1 MNVKIRDARDEDS
14 DGLIRLIEAC
24 YAEYPGCV
32 LDVEGE
38 APELIAPAT
47 WHTEAGGRLWVVERG
62 GAIVG
67 SVALLPAAQGS
78 MELKKL
84 YVSSDV
90 RRFGLGARLCGLV
103 EAEARSRGATALD
116 LWSDTRFEDAHRLYE
131 GRGYERGPDTR
142 ELHDAS
148 ESVEYY
154 FCKALCAV
162 LET

>member
-1 MNVKIRDARDEDS
+1 MNVKIRDARDDDS
-14 DGLIRLIEAC
+14 GGLIRLIADC

-32 LDVEGE
+32 LAVEGE

-47 WHTEAGGRLWVVERG
+47 WHTEAGGRLWVAERDG
-62 GAIVG
+62 TIVG
-67 SVALLPAAQGS
+67 SVALLPAARGS

-84 YVSSDV
+84 YVSSEA

-103 EAEARSRGATALD
+103 EAEARSRGATTLE

-154 FCKALCAV
+154 FRKSL
-162 LET
+162 

>member
-1 MNVKIRDARDEDS
+1 MSVKIRNARDDDC
-14 DGLIRLIEAC
+14 DGLIRLIGGC

-47 WHTEAGGRLWVVERG
+47 WHTEAGGRLWVAERG
-62 GAIVG
+62 GTIVG
-67 SVALLPAAQGS
+67 SVAVLPAAEGT

-90 RRFGLGARLCGLV
+90 RRSGLGARLCGLV
-103 EAEARSRGATALD
+103 EAEARSRGATTME

-142 ELHDAS
+142 ELNDAS

-154 FCKALCAV
+154 FRKAL
-162 LET
+162 

>member
-1 MNVKIRDARDEDS
+1 MNVSIRDARDNDS
-14 DGLIRLIEAC
+14 GGLIRLIAGC

-47 WHTEAGGRLWVVERG
+47 WHTEAGGRMWVAERD

-67 SVALLPAAQGS
+67 SVALLPAAKGS

-84 YVSSDV
+84 YVASEV
-90 RRFGLGARLCGLV
+90 RRFGLGARLCWLV
-103 EAEARSRGATALD
+103 EAEARSRGATVLD

-148 ESVEYY
+148 ESVEHY
-154 FCKALCAV
+154 FSKSL
-162 LET
+162 

>member
-1 MNVKIRDARDEDS
+1 MNVKIRSARDDDS
-14 DGLIRLIEAC
+14 AGLIRLIGGC

-47 WHTEAGGRLWVVERG
+47 WHTEAGGRMWVAERD

-67 SVALLPAAQGS
+67 SVALLPAAKGS

-84 YVSSDV
+84 YVASEV

-103 EAEARSRGATALD
+103 EAEARSRGATVLD

-131 GRGYERGPDTR
+131 RRGYERGPDTR

-148 ESVEYY
+148 ESVEHY
-154 FCKALCAV
+154 FRKSL
-162 LET
+162 

>member
-1 MNVKIRDARDEDS
+1 VNVDIRDARDADS
-14 DGLIRLIEAC
+14 PGLIRLIEDC

-47 WHTEAGGRLWVVERG
+47 SHANAGGRLWVAERG

-67 SVALLPAAQGS
+67 SVAILPADARS
-78 MELKKL
+78 AELKKL
-84 YVSSDV
+84 YVSSGV
-90 RRFGLGARLCGLV
+90 RRLGLGARLCGLV
-103 EAEARSRGATALD
+103 EAEARSRGAATVV

-148 ESVEYY
+148 NSVEYY
-154 FCKALCAV
+154 FRKSL
-162 LET
+162 

>member
-1 MNVKIRDARDEDS
+1 MSVEIRDARDDDS
-14 DGLIRLIEAC
+14 DGLIRLIGGC

-38 APELIAPAT
+38 VLELIAPAT
-47 WHTEAGGRLWVVERG
+47 WHTDAGGRLWVAERDG
-62 GAIVG
+62 TIVG
-67 SVALLPAAQGS
+67 SVALLPAS
-78 MELKKL
+78 TRTMELKKL

-90 RRFGLGARLCGLV
+90 RRSGLGARLCGLV
-103 EAEARSRGATALD
+103 EAEARGRGATTME

-148 ESVEYY
+148 QSVEYY
-154 FCKALCAV
+154 FRKSL
-162 LET
+162 